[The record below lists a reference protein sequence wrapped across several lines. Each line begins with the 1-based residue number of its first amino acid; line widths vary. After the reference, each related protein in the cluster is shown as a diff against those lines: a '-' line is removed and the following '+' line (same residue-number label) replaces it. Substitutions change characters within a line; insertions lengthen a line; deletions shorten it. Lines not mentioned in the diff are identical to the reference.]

1 MPKYFYIAT
10 SNNGEQK
17 KSQKQAKD
25 KKELAKLLKKEGF
38 FLISA
43 QIAED
48 KKSKKTFSFRFKKVK
63 LSEKLMATRN
73 LQVMISAGVPL
84 PRALET
90 LLLQTNNKYFKEVLN
105 GIKEKV
111 IKGSSLSESFA
122 QYPKVFPEIYSSMV
136 EVGEKTGN
144 MEDVLDILAIQ
155 LERSYKLKA
164 KVKGA
169 MIYPAVILSAMI
181 IIGVIML
188 IKVVP
193 QLNETFT
200 ELNLELPAITTFIV
214 NLGLTLQNYWYIVLI
229 VLIGIPF
236 LFGYLMRKKSFKNH
250 IDGLLLRIPFIKGLV
265 RKINIAYGSMALSA
279 LIKGG
284 VPIVSGLQIS
294 SGAVNNLKFKKALQY
309 SSELVEKGEKM
320 SQVFKD
326 QSKLFPELFVQMIKV
341 GEETGETSQM
351 LLKLADFYEDQVANT
366 TKNLSSIIEPILLL
380 VIGATVGFFAIAM
393 VQPIYSI
400 MSGL

>member
-1 MPKYFYIAT
+1 MPKYAYIAT
-10 SNNGEQK
+10 SSDGAQK
-17 KSQKQAKD
+17 KSSRQAKD
-25 KKELAKLLKKEGF
+25 KKDLAKLLKEEGF

-43 QIAED
+43 QISRKD
-48 KKSKKTFSFRFKKVK
+48 RTKKGISLTIKKVK
-63 LSEKLMATRN
+63 LSERLMVTRN

-90 LLLQTNNKYFKEVLN
+90 LSLQTNNKYFKEVLN
-105 GIKEKV
+105 GIKEQV
-111 IKGSSLSESFA
+111 IQGSSLSESFSK
-122 QYPKVFPEIYSSMV
+122 YPRVFPEIYSSMV

-144 MEDVLDILAIQ
+144 MEEILDILAIQ

-181 IIGVIML
+181 VIGIIML

-193 QLNETFT
+193 QLNDTFV
-200 ELNLELPAITTFIV
+200 ELNLELPVMTVFIV
-214 NLGLTLQNYWYIVLI
+214 NLGLGLEKYWYIVLI
-229 VLIGIPF
+229 VLALLPF
-236 LFGYLMRKKSFKNH
+236 SFGYAMRKKSFKNK
-250 IDGLLLRIPFIKGLV
+250 IDGLLLKIPFVKDIVK
-265 RKINIAYGSMALSA
+265 KINIAYSSMALSA

-284 VPIVSGLQIS
+284 VSIVNGLQIA
-294 SGAVNNLKFKKALQY
+294 SGAVNNNQY
-309 SSELVEKGEKM
+309 KQSMMDASQLIEKGEKM
-320 SQVFKD
+320 SQVFKKK
-326 QSKLFPELFVQMIKV
+326 SKLFPELFIQMIKV
-341 GEETGETSQM
+341 GEETGETAEM
-351 LLKLADFYEDQVANT
+351 LLKLADFYEDQVSNI

-380 VIGATVGFFAIAM
+380 IIGGVVGFFAIAM